1 LNKNTATAI
10 GFLAILSWAFLAF
23 LTTASGGVPPFELAA
38 ITFLI
43 GGLTGASTW
52 PFRKGAV
59 ANLKQSWKVW
69 ALGTAGLCIY
79 HCTYFFALQ
88 SAPPVEASLI
98 AYLWPL
104 LIVVFAS
111 FLPGEKFEAHHKI
124 GIVLGLLGAVLI
136 ITKGFTVG
144 FASGLKLG
152 HFLAMACA
160 LIWSAYSVASRRMG
174 HVPTDVVAGFC
185 FITSAV
191 ATTLHFALEPTI
203 QPQFA
208 SQWVAIIALGLFP
221 LGTGFFAWDIGMKR
235 GDIMV
240 LGALSYAAPLLS
252 TLVMLATG
260 YAAWHWSIAT
270 ACVLITLGAA
280 ISAKDIWQGR
290 KTIDQVNEAA

>member
-1 LNKNTATAI
+1 MRSNTATAI
-10 GFLAILSWAFLAF
+10 GFFAILTWSFLAL
-23 LTTASGGVPPFELAA
+23 LTTASGGIPPFELAA

-43 GGLTGASTW
+43 GGLTGAVTW
-52 PFRKGAV
+52 PFRKGAI
-59 ANLKQSWKVW
+59 ANLHQSWKVW
-69 ALGTAGLCIY
+69 AVGTAGLCIY

-111 FLPGEKFEAHHKI
+111 FLPGESFELHHKI
-124 GIVLGLLGAVLI
+124 GIALGLLGAVLI
-136 ITKGFTVG
+136 ITKGLTVG

-160 LIWSAYSVASRRMG
+160 FIWSAYSVASRRMG

-191 ATTLHFALEPTI
+191 ATVLHFALEPTI
-203 QPQFA
+203 YPQA
-208 SQWVAIIALGLFP
+208 TSQWIAIAALGLLP
-221 LGTGFFAWDIGMKR
+221 LGLGFYAWDFGMKH

-252 TLVMLATG
+252 TLIMLASG
-260 YAAWHWSIAT
+260 YAAWHWSIGV
-270 ACVLITLGAA
+270 ACVLITIGAA
-280 ISAKDIWQGR
+280 ISAKGMWQSNG
-290 KTIDQVNEAA
+290 KANAKPNA

>member
-1 LNKNTATAI
+1 MHSSTATGI
-10 GFLAILSWAFLAF
+10 GFCAILSWSFLAL
-23 LTTASGGVPPFELAA
+23 LTTASGHIPPFELAA
-38 ITFLI
+38 IAFFL
-43 GGLTGASTW
+43 GGLSGAVTW
-52 PFRKGAV
+52 PFRKGAI

-69 ALGTAGLCIY
+69 AIGTTGLCIY

-104 LIVVFAS
+104 LIMVFAS
-111 FLPGEKFEAHHKI
+111 FLPGETFKTHHKF
-124 GIVLGLLGAVLI
+124 GIALGLIGAVLI

-152 HFLAMACA
+152 HFLALACA
-160 LIWSAYSVASRRMG
+160 FIWSAYSVASRRMG

-191 ATTLHFALEPTI
+191 TTVLHFVLEPTI
-203 QPQFA
+203 LPQGA
-208 SQWVAIIALGLFP
+208 SQWIAILALGIFP
-221 LGTGFFAWDIGMKR
+221 LGLGFYAWDFGMKR

-252 TLVMLATG
+252 TLIMLTLG
-260 YAAWHWSIAT
+260 YAAWHWSIAA
-270 ACVLITLGAA
+270 ACLLITLGALL
-280 ISAKDIWQGR
+280 SVKDMF
-290 KTIDQVNEAA
+290 KT

>member
-1 LNKNTATAI
+1 MRSETATGI
-10 GFLAILSWAFLAF
+10 GFFAIITWSFLAL
-23 LTTASGGVPPFELAA
+23 LTTASGNIPPFELAA
-38 ITFLI
+38 VCFLI
-43 GGLTGASTW
+43 GGLSGAISW
-52 PFRKGAV
+52 PFRPNAI

-69 ALGTAGLCIY
+69 AIGTAGLCLY

-111 FLPGEKFEAHHKI
+111 FLPGEKFELHHKI
-124 GIVLGLLGAVLI
+124 GIVFGLLGALLI

-160 LIWSAYSVASRRMG
+160 FIWAAYSVASRRMG

-191 ATTLHFALEPTI
+191 TAILHFTLEPTVY
-203 QPQFA
+203 PQTA
-208 SQWVAIIALGLFP
+208 SQYLSILALGVFP
-221 LGTGFFAWDIGMKR
+221 LGLGFYAWDYGMKR

-240 LGALSYAAPLLS
+240 LGALSYAAPLFS
-252 TLVMLATG
+252 TLILLVSG
-260 YAAWHWSIAT
+260 YAAWHWSIGA
-270 ACVLITLGAA
+270 ACLLITAGAA
-280 ISAKDIWQGR
+280 ISAKEMLMR
-290 KTIDQVNEAA
+290 KAP

>member
-1 LNKNTATAI
+1 MRSSTATAI
-10 GFLAILSWAFLAF
+10 GFCAILSWSFLAL
-23 LTTASGGVPPFELAA
+23 LTTASGHIPPFELAA

-43 GGLTGASTW
+43 GGFSGAVTW
-52 PFRKGAV
+52 PFRTGAI

-69 ALGTAGLCIY
+69 AIGTAGLCLY

-111 FLPGEKFEAHHKI
+111 FLPGETFETHHKF
-124 GIVLGLLGAVLI
+124 GIALGLIGAVLI

-152 HFLAMACA
+152 HFLAIACA
-160 LIWSAYSVASRRMG
+160 FIWSAYSVASRRMG

-191 ATTLHFALEPTI
+191 TTVLHFALEPTI
-203 QPQFA
+203 LPQGA
-208 SQWVAIIALGLFP
+208 NQWIAILALGIFP
-221 LGTGFFAWDIGMKR
+221 LGLGFYAWDFGMKR

-252 TLVMLATG
+252 TLVMLASG
-260 YAAWHWSIAT
+260 YAAWHWSIAV
-270 ACVLITLGAA
+270 ACLLITLGALL
-280 ISAKDIWQGR
+280 SAKDMF
-290 KTIDQVNEAA
+290 KT

>member
-1 LNKNTATAI
+1 MRSTTATAI
-10 GFLAILSWAFLAF
+10 GFFAILTWSFLAL
-23 LTTASGGVPPFELAA
+23 LTTSSGGIPPFELAA

-43 GGLTGASTW
+43 GGLTGAITW
-52 PFRKGAV
+52 PFRKGAI
-59 ANLKQSWKVW
+59 ANLHQSWKVW
-69 ALGTAGLCIY
+69 AVGTAGLCLY

-111 FLPGEKFEAHHKI
+111 FLPGESFELHHKI
-124 GIVLGLLGAVLI
+124 GIALGLLGAVLI

-160 LIWSAYSVASRRMG
+160 FIWSAYSVASRRMG
-174 HVPTDVVAGFC
+174 HVSTDVVAGFC

-191 ATTLHFALEPTI
+191 TAVLHFTLEPTVL
-203 QPQFA
+203 PQTTV
-208 SQWVAIIALGLFP
+208 QWAAVAALGLFP
-221 LGTGFFAWDIGMKR
+221 LGTGFFAWDHGMKR

-252 TLVMLATG
+252 TLIMLASG
-260 YAAWHWSIAT
+260 YAAWHWSIGV
-270 ACVLITLGAA
+270 ACLLITAGAL
-280 ISAKDIWQGR
+280 ISAKDMFTR
-290 KTIDQVNEAA
+290 KRA

>member
-1 LNKNTATAI
+1 LRSTTATAI
-10 GFLAILSWAFLAF
+10 GFFAILTWSFLAL
-23 LTTASGGVPPFELAA
+23 LTTASGAIPPFELAA

-43 GGLTGASTW
+43 GGLTGAVTW
-52 PFRKGAV
+52 PFRKGAI
-59 ANLKQSWKVW
+59 ANLHQSWKVW
-69 ALGTAGLCIY
+69 AVGTAGLCIY

-111 FLPGEKFEAHHKI
+111 FLPGERFETHHKF
-124 GIVLGLLGAVLI
+124 GIALGLLGAMLI
-136 ITKGFTVG
+136 ITKGLTVG

-152 HFLAMACA
+152 HFLAMVCA
-160 LIWSAYSVASRRMG
+160 FIWSAYSVASRRMG

-191 ATTLHFALEPTI
+191 TTVLHVTLEPTVL
-203 QPQFA
+203 PQTTT
-208 SQWVAIIALGLFP
+208 QWAAIVALGLFP
-221 LGTGFFAWDIGMKR
+221 LGTGFFAWDHGMKR

-252 TLVMLATG
+252 TLIMLASG
-260 YAAWHWSIAT
+260 YAAWHGSIAV
-270 ACVLITLGAA
+270 ACLLITAGAL
-280 ISAKDIWQGR
+280 ISAKDLFTPKR
-290 KTIDQVNEAA
+290 A

>member
-1 LNKNTATAI
+1 MRSTTATAI
-10 GFLAILSWAFLAF
+10 GFFAILTWSFLAL
-23 LTTASGGVPPFELAA
+23 LTTASGGIPPFELAT

-43 GGLTGASTW
+43 GGLTGAVTW
-52 PFRKGAV
+52 PFRKGAI
-59 ANLKQSWKVW
+59 ANLHQSWKVW
-69 ALGTAGLCIY
+69 AVGTAGLCLY

-111 FLPGEKFEAHHKI
+111 FLPGESFELHHKI
-124 GIVLGLLGAVLI
+124 GIALGLLGAVLI

-160 LIWSAYSVASRRMG
+160 FIWSAYSVASRRMG
-174 HVPTDVVAGFC
+174 HVSTDVVAGFC

-191 ATTLHFALEPTI
+191 TAVLHFTLEPTVL
-203 QPQFA
+203 PQTTV
-208 SQWVAIIALGLFP
+208 QWAAVAALGLFP
-221 LGTGFFAWDIGMKR
+221 LGTGFFAWDHGMKR

-252 TLVMLATG
+252 TLIMLASG
-260 YAAWHWSIAT
+260 YAAWHWSIGV
-270 ACVLITLGAA
+270 ACLLITAGAL
-280 ISAKDIWQGR
+280 ISARDMWQSIG
-290 KTIDQVNEAA
+290 KAKVKPSA

>member
-1 LNKNTATAI
+1 LNKSTATAI
-10 GFLAILSWAFLAF
+10 GFFAILTWSFLAL
-23 LTTASGGVPPFELAA
+23 LTTASGHVPPFELAA
-38 ITFLI
+38 ITFFI
-43 GGLTGASTW
+43 GSLTGAVTW
-52 PFRKGAV
+52 PFRKGAIT
-59 ANLKQSWKVW
+59 NLRQSWKVW
-69 ALGTAGLCIY
+69 ATGTAGLCIY

-111 FLPGEKFEAHHKI
+111 FLPGEKIEIHHKL
-124 GIVLGLLGAVLI
+124 GIALGLLGAVLI

-160 LIWSAYSVASRRMG
+160 FIWSAYSVASRRMG

-185 FITSAV
+185 FITAV
-191 ATTLHFALEPTI
+191 VAAALHLALEPTTM
-203 QPQFA
+203 PQTPL
-208 SQWVAIIALGLFP
+208 QWVAILGLGLFP
-221 LGTGFFAWDIGMKR
+221 LGIGFFAWDIGMKK

-252 TLVMLATG
+252 TLIMLASG
-260 YAAWHWSIAT
+260 YAQWHWSIAA
-270 ACVLITLGAA
+270 ACLLISLGALV
-280 ISAKDIWQGR
+280 SAKGMFR
-290 KTIDQVNEAA
+290 ARTLKPAPNL

>member
-1 LNKNTATAI
+1 M
-10 GFLAILSWAFLAF
+10 AFL
-23 LTTASGGVPPFELAA
+23 L
-38 ITFLI
+38 
-43 GGLTGASTW
+43 GGLTGAVTW
-52 PFRKGAV
+52 PFRKGAI
-59 ANLKQSWKVW
+59 ANLKQNWKVW
-69 ALGTAGLCIY
+69 AVGTAGLCIY

-111 FLPGEKFEAHHKI
+111 FLPGESFQTHHKI
-124 GIVLGLLGAVLI
+124 GIVLGLVGAVLI

-160 LIWSAYSVASRRMG
+160 FIWSAYSVASRRMG

-191 ATTLHFALEPTI
+191 ATVLHFSLEPTI
-203 QPQFA
+203 YPQA
-208 SQWVAIIALGLFP
+208 TSQWMAIAALGLLP
-221 LGTGFFAWDIGMKR
+221 LGVGFFAWDIGMKR
-235 GDIMV
+235 GDVMV

-252 TLVMLATG
+252 TLIMLMAG
-260 YAAWHWSIAT
+260 YAAWHWSIAM
-270 ACVLITLGAA
+270 ACLLITIGAL
-280 ISAKDIWQGR
+280 ISAKDLFWQ
-290 KTIDQVNEAA
+290 KT